1 MSGNGF
7 ESVRESVVR
16 MRSLVTVA
24 KTLDNVEMQLVLNS
38 EVLRAMTCTYRM
50 AASAVTRHRD
60 TLWWQLDQELSR
72 VVASLAVL
80 QDSREVPDRLALAER
95 QWQSASGNARDL
107 ALRIGKLEAE
117 DTGWDGLA
125 RRGKSGAVE
134 RQRVATS
141 EFAAKLRGM
150 GAVARQ
156 GQLLMESVFSIAD
169 VNVRGSNAQLDG
181 FVHRAPS
188 SSVGLWGLFSRS
200 SAAVARVRATA
211 GFLTLHVSRAA
222 PWRTTASELARRVD
236 EVMADDDELTAAGWP
251 GPVARA

>member
-1 MSGNGF
+1 MSSNGF

-16 MRSLVTVA
+16 MRSLVNVA

-38 EVLRAMTCTYRM
+38 EVLRAMTCTYRL

-80 QDSREVPDRLALAER
+80 QDSREVPDRLALAQR
-95 QWQSASGNARDL
+95 QWQSASGNAGDL

-117 DTGWDGLA
+117 DTGWAGLA

-134 RQRVATS
+134 RQRVATG
-141 EFAAKLRGM
+141 EFAEKLQDM
-150 GAVARQ
+150 GTVARQ

-169 VNVRGSNAQLDG
+169 VNVRSSNAQLDG

-200 SAAVARVRATA
+200 NGAVTRVRATA
-211 GFLTLHVSRAA
+211 AFLATHVSRAA
-222 PWRTTASELARRVD
+222 PWRITASELSRRLDQV
-236 EVMADDDELTAAGWP
+236 VADGVELSAAGWP